1 MAAAPTTFSLF
12 VGFYVCYTTVR
23 KFEYDIF
30 NFRIC
35 SREGSTLFSPCDSL
49 FFPLNCICFERSKYL
64 IILKNTSSARP
75 HSRQPGHHPVLVSC
89 CVLLHPERKKVLGRN
104 DMMMLAGSLRRAAR
118 RCAPSISTS
127 TTAARA
133 LSSNPTSF
141 STGASAARFSRAGL
155 TGARTT
161 ATHEPRGAV
170 ASPRSM
176 WNPPALSA
184 FHTSSGA
191 ARPDDGESAPQED
204 SPGSFMSVEDSVARL
219 MDRSQ
224 MSKQAVMKEE
234 WRDLAREF
242 GGDEFNTGASE
253 VQIAI
258 MTRKVANM
266 TEFLKNNRKD
276 KHNTRALQL
285 LLSKRRKMLKY
296 LMRQS
301 RTRYYNT
308 INKLGLRDI
317 YGDKVLKRRGAVK
330 KYPAAKMK
338 GSY

>member
-1 MAAAPTTFSLF
+1 
-12 VGFYVCYTTVR
+12 
-23 KFEYDIF
+23 
-30 NFRIC
+30 
-35 SREGSTLFSPCDSL
+35 
-49 FFPLNCICFERSKYL
+49 
-64 IILKNTSSARP
+64 
-75 HSRQPGHHPVLVSC
+75 
-89 CVLLHPERKKVLGRN
+89 
-104 DMMMLAGSLRRAAR
+104 
-118 RCAPSISTS
+118 
-127 TTAARA
+127 
-133 LSSNPTSF
+133 
-141 STGASAARFSRAGL
+141 
-155 TGARTT
+155 
-161 ATHEPRGAV
+161 
-170 ASPRSM
+170 
-176 WNPPALSA
+176 
-184 FHTSSGA
+184 
-191 ARPDDGESAPQED
+191 
-204 SPGSFMSVEDSVARL
+204 MSVDDSVARL

-301 RTRYYNT
+301 RTRYYDT
-308 INKLGLRDI
+308 IRKLGLRDI

-330 KYPAAKMK
+330 KYPAAGMK

>member
-1 MAAAPTTFSLF
+1 
-12 VGFYVCYTTVR
+12 
-23 KFEYDIF
+23 
-30 NFRIC
+30 
-35 SREGSTLFSPCDSL
+35 
-49 FFPLNCICFERSKYL
+49 
-64 IILKNTSSARP
+64 
-75 HSRQPGHHPVLVSC
+75 
-89 CVLLHPERKKVLGRN
+89 
-104 DMMMLAGSLRRAAR
+104 
-118 RCAPSISTS
+118 
-127 TTAARA
+127 
-133 LSSNPTSF
+133 
-141 STGASAARFSRAGL
+141 
-155 TGARTT
+155 
-161 ATHEPRGAV
+161 
-170 ASPRSM
+170 
-176 WNPPALSA
+176 
-184 FHTSSGA
+184 
-191 ARPDDGESAPQED
+191 
-204 SPGSFMSVEDSVARL
+204 MSVEDSVARL